1 MMKDIF
7 NKANSPFFKFGQLMN
22 LKRIAKE
29 YWIPYIMSNFKKTGK
44 TISESQAECLCERVK
59 YNSWY
64 VQQYCFF
71 LWVTHRQRGDAR
83 TPRQPAPTGF
93 GHQRR
98 LVLDRDGRAHSHPN
112 RHVESHRFW
121 RKALQCKDVVETYG
135 LGQPQSITRN
145 KKVLVEKD
153 LVEKHLQD
161 FSFVD
166 PVFELWLKR
175 EYNILP

>member
-1 MMKDIF
+1 MDELTPTQIGMLKAIASGEKHF
-7 NKANSPFFKFGQLMN
+7 NA
-22 LKRIAKE
+22 
-29 YWIPYIMSNFKKTGK
+29 
-44 TISESQAECLCERVK
+44 
-59 YNSWY
+59 
-64 VQQYCFF
+64 
-71 LWVTHRQRGDAR
+71 
-83 TPRQPAPTGF
+83 
-93 GHQRR
+93 
-98 LVLDRDGRAHSHPN
+98 
-112 RHVESHRFW
+112 
-121 RKALQCKDVVETYG
+121 KDVVEAYG